1 MTPDSIIAQLE
12 MSTHDEGGHFA
23 EAWRGESGDDGRA
36 SGSSIYYL
44 LRAGERSQ
52 WHRVDATELWL
63 FHAGGPLAL
72 DYVAADGVVRRY
84 TLGPALNSGEL
95 LQVVVP
101 AGCWQ
106 TAMPLG
112 SWTLVACVMVPG
124 FSAEGWEMA
133 PPNWSP
139 KRIASNEA

>member
-1 MTPDSIIAQLE
+1 MLPHE
-12 MSTHDEGGHFA
+12 EGGHFA
-23 EAWRGESGDDGRA
+23 EAWRGEEVQESDGVRP

-52 WHRVDATELWL
+52 WHRVDATEVWL

-72 DYVAADGVVRRY
+72 DYVDADGVVQRR
-84 TLGPALNSGEL
+84 TLGPALATGEQ

-101 AGCWQ
+101 AGSWQ

-124 FSAEGWEMA
+124 FTAEGWELA
-133 PPNWSP
+133 PPHWSP
-139 KRIASNEA
+139 N

>member
-1 MTPDSIIAQLE
+1 VTPDSIIAQLG
-12 MSTHDEGGHFA
+12 MSPHDEGGHFA
-23 EAWRGESGDDGRA
+23 EAWRGAETNEGRA
-36 SGSSIYYL
+36 SGTSIYYM

-72 DYVAADGVVRRY
+72 DYVNAEGVVQRC
-84 TLGPALNSGEL
+84 TLGPALDSGEK

-124 FSAEGWEMA
+124 FTPEGWELA
-133 PPNWSP
+133 PPHWTP
-139 KRIASNEA
+139 VTP

>member
-1 MTPDSIIAQLE
+1 VTPDSIIAQLQ

-23 EAWRGESGDDGRA
+23 EAWRGEPGEDGRA

-95 LQVVVP
+95 LQVVIP

-106 TAMPLG
+106 TAVPLG

-124 FSAEGWEMA
+124 FTTEGWELA

-139 KRIASNEA
+139 QWTTSDGA